1 MVMLAILSVT
11 YILQLLKQP
20 STYKGLV
27 LILGAVGL
35 VISPEQ
41 AQSIVAAAIAI
52 LGVWEAF
59 RNEKKPADTTPLF
72 KR

>member
-1 MVMLAILSVT
+1 MLAILSVT

-41 AQSIVAAAIAI
+41 AQSIVAAVIAI

>member
-1 MVMLAILSVT
+1 MLAILSVT